1 MKTVELVVYINQSGT
16 DRHITNIQ
24 QASIVETADT
34 YEKAVEKCHEVAF
47 AKYGVTSDDVYKIRK
62 C

>member
-1 MKTVELVVYINQSGT
+1 MKTVELVVYINKNASN
-16 DRHITNIQ
+16 RHDTNLQ
-24 QASIVETADT
+24 QASIVESADT
-34 YEKAVEKCHEVAF
+34 YEKAIEKCHEVAF